1 MYNFYKVYIH
11 CCNINIKI
19 WIYEICVHFAPKIWY
34 SFYNIYNYTL
44 KGKIIIGSKILY
56 YGAISL

>member
-1 MYNFYKVYIH
+1 MKFVFILLPKFDIPFT
-11 CCNINIKI
+11 
-19 WIYEICVHFAPKIWY
+19 IYA
-34 SFYNIYNYTL
+34 TL